1 MARAMLTVLSVVLL
15 LPPAGGVAQD
25 VRPDSVAVAGAA
37 GERIR
42 DSTGSDT
49 SRVYAAGDTIRV
61 RAEGDSMRVNA
72 AGDTSD
78 TVLVRGKSTGL
89 AMLFSAVLPGAG
101 QAYNESYWKVPI
113 VLGLG
118 IYFASEWLDNN
129 RRTEDFREKYLAS
142 MNSGMPNPV
151 FLRNRE
157 FYKDQRD
164 SFAWYFLILYVL
176 NIVDAYVDASLYGFD
191 VSPTLTLRGLPATG
205 LTLRYTW

>member
-15 LPPAGGVAQD
+15 LLPAVGGAQD
-25 VRPDSVAVAGAA
+25 VRPDSVARAA
-37 GERIR
+37 
-42 DSTGSDT
+42 
-49 SRVYAAGDTIRV
+49 AAGDTIRV
-61 RAEGDSMRVNA
+61 RAEGDTIRAYA

-78 TVLVRGKSTGL
+78 TAQVRGKSTGL

-129 RRTEDFREKYLAS
+129 RRTEDYREKYLAS
-142 MNSGMPNPV
+142 QNTPLPDPR
-151 FLRNRE
+151 LLQLRE

-176 NIVDAYVDASLYGFD
+176 NIVDAYVDASLYSFD
-191 VSPTLTLRGLPATG
+191 VSPTLTLRGIPATG